1 MDTSAEQIIDAK
13 IKTINTKENSDDML
27 YPVVTK
33 LKIITSAAIP
43 TPLKNAFHKWLTH
56 FYSQLSLTFIA
67 DLLVIC
73 LMKSKKEA
81 KHQIFRVLRFFV
93 VLKIVV
99 CPKGIFTWQTH
110 EDKYDNTANKW
121 Y

>member
-33 LKIITSAAIP
+33 LKIITNAAIP

-56 FYSQLSLTFIA
+56 FYFQLSLTFIA
-67 DLLVIC
+67 DLLVVCLIKWIC
-73 LMKSKKEA
+73 SFLDNAYIM
-81 KHQIFRVLRFFV
+81 IFRDLSS
-93 VLKIVV
+93 
-99 CPKGIFTWQTH
+99 H
-110 EDKYDNTANKW
+110 
-121 Y
+121 